1 MTTRKALALIPARGG
16 SKALPG
22 KNVKPLGG
30 KPLIAWSAETAR
42 ESGLFQKIILSTDS
56 PEIAAAGRACGLE
69 VPFLRPAE
77 ISGDATP
84 MLPVIRHALEH
95 CAKEGFVPDLVVLLQ
110 PTSPFRGPNLLRDAA
125 RKILD
130 EGWDSVVGVRRV
142 PDAYSPYYLMDI
154 GSDGVLRFLFPEKA
168 LTIGR
173 RQDAPG
179 AYKRCGSVFAFSR
192 ACLEKYGNI
201 YGERCFPAIA
211 TDAEAVNIDDA
222 ADWAAAEAFLAGG
235 GHGR

>member
-1 MTTRKALALIPARGG
+1 MPKPKALALIPARGG

-22 KNVKPLGG
+22 KNIKLLGG
-30 KPLIAWSAETAR
+30 KPLIQWSADSAR
-42 ESGLFQKIILSTDS
+42 ASGLFERIILSTDS
-56 PEIAAAGRACGLE
+56 PEIAEVGRRCGLE

-77 ISGDATP
+77 ISGDAAP

-95 CAKEGFVPDLVVLLQ
+95 CAKEGFVPDLIVLLQ
-110 PTSPFRGPNLLRDAA
+110 PTSPFRGPNLLADAA
-125 RKILD
+125 RKILE

-154 GSDGVLRFLFPEKA
+154 GADGVLRFLFPEKA

-173 RQDAPG
+173 RQDAPA

-192 ACLEKYGNI
+192 ACLERHGNI
-201 YGERCFPAIA
+201 YGERCFPVIA
-211 TDAEAVNIDDA
+211 TEAEAVNIDDA

-235 GHGR
+235 GRGR